1 MIEVGMKFWVFAIH
15 KKESLNPEK
24 MKKAERN
31 GMYYC
36 TPIPINKDDY
46 EYYVF
51 TSDEIT
57 EGESTILF
65 MWADDYWKEE
75 QGWQEKE
82 MMKKLKRINISD
94 NSEKLFFDICL
105 EVLKIN

>member
-1 MIEVGMKFWVFAIH
+1 MIDVGMKFWVFAIH
-15 KKESLNPEK
+15 WKERLDSEK

-31 GMYYC
+31 NMPYC
-36 TPIPINKDDY
+36 TPIPVNKDEY

-51 TSDEIT
+51 TSEEIT
-57 EGESTILF
+57 EAESTVLY

-82 MMKKLKRINISD
+82 MMKKLKKIKI
-94 NSEKLFFDICL
+94 EEEPKKLFFDICL
-105 EVLKIN
+105 EILKME